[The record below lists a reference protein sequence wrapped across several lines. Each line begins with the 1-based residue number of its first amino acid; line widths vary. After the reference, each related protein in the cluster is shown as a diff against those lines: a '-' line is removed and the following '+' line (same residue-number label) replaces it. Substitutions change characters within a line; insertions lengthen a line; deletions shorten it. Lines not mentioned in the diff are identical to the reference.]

1 MTRKLALV
9 MPLTAALLL
18 AACGGGGGG
27 GDGTPPQAA
36 DPLAEVPASASQSV
50 AGMMSYMDSVTKS
63 TAADARDPV
72 SLLNYM
78 PPQDDQAEPMAVG
91 G

>member
-9 MPLTAALLL
+9 APLAAALLL
-18 AACGGGGGG
+18 AACGGGGG

-36 DPLAEVPASASQSV
+36 DPLAEVPAAASQSV
-50 AGMMSYMDSVTKS
+50 TGMMSYVDAVTKS

-78 PPQDDQAEPMAVG
+78 PPQDDHAEPMAG
-91 G
+91 GG

>member
-1 MTRKLALV
+1 MIRQLKLMAPLAAALV
-9 MPLTAALLL
+9 L

-27 GDGTPPQAA
+27 GDTPPQAA

-50 AGMMSYMDSVTKS
+50 AGMMGYVDAVTKAS
-63 TAADARDPV
+63 AAEVRDPV
-72 SLLNYM
+72 SLLNFM
-78 PPQDDQAEPMAVG
+78 PPQDDQSEPIAVG

>member
-1 MTRKLALV
+1 MTRKPALV
-9 MPLTAALLL
+9 VPLAAALLL
-18 AACGGGGGG
+18 AACGGGG
-27 GDGTPPQAA
+27 DGAPPQAA

-50 AGMMSYMDSVTKS
+50 TGMMRYMDAVTRS
-63 TAADARDPV
+63 AAADARDPV

-78 PPQDDQAEPMAVG
+78 PPQDDEAEPMAVG